1 MLSIQQDQE
10 KWDLRF
16 LSMAKLISTWSKDP
30 STQVGAVIFDSR
42 NRIVSMGYNGLPQDV
57 LDQDLDNRERKYK
70 TIIHAETNAIIFAKK
85 DLEGCSI
92 ATYPFMP
99 CSNCSSAII
108 QAQIKR
114 VVYPRVTEEKASRW
128 AESFAIAAEQ
138 FQSAGVVV
146 KEYFLDDGDF

>member
-1 MLSIQQDQE
+1 MSEDQQ

-16 LSMAKLISTWSKDP
+16 LSLAKHISTWSKDP

-42 NRIVSMGYNGLPQDV
+42 NRIISMGYNGLPSGVTDK
-57 LDQDLDNRERKYK
+57 DLENRELKYK
-70 TIIHAETNAIIFAKK
+70 KIIHAETNAIIFANR

-99 CSNCSSAII
+99 CSNCSSVII

-114 VVYPRVTEEKASRW
+114 VIYPKASEEKSLRWGDSFLIAS
-128 AESFAIAAEQ
+128 EQ
-138 FQSAGVVV
+138 FQEAGVEVT
-146 KEYFLDDGDF
+146 EYLLDGEI